1 MAKVKGAIVVNTET
15 CKGCEVC
22 IPVCPEKVIGM
33 SSDVNRKGFH
43 FAYMEHPEDCT
54 GCINCGLVC
63 PDRAITVYRVKT
75 SE

>member
-1 MAKVKGAIVVNTET
+1 MTKVKGAIVVNTET

-33 SSDVNRKGFH
+33 SSEVNRKGFH

-75 SE
+75 SD